1 MFDLG
6 SRRLHKS
13 LNIEHVG
20 AVYDCPN
27 QVRKGRADRANRL
40 IVGQSYR
47 LPRIKSERIV
57 RIAWIAEIDCP
68 NQVRKDR
75 ADRVDRGDRLPKSS
89 PCSHRLHLQ
98 WESESDWER
107 GAQTLNIEH
116 VGAVGAVYDRPNQV
130 RNIIA

>member
-1 MFDLG
+1 MFDFG

-20 AVYDCPN
+20 AVY
-27 QVRKGRADRANRL
+27 
-40 IVGQSYR
+40 
-47 LPRIKSERIV
+47 
-57 RIAWIAEIDCP
+57 DCP

-116 VGAVGAVYDRPNQV
+116 VAVGAVYDRPNQV